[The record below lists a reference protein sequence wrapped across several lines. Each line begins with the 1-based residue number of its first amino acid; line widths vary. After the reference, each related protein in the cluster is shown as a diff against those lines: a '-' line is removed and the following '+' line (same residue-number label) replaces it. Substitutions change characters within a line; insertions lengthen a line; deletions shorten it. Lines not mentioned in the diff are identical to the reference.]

1 MLFKY
6 NEHIPHF
13 ITTWF
18 YHIFCGF
25 RCELIQEFW
34 DALVDARQDGVDEQ
48 VEVLIYIVSIQVR
61 PDGEQFMLL
70 FNTFN
75 TLNNAGNES

>member
-1 MLFKY
+1 M
-6 NEHIPHF
+6 
-13 ITTWF
+13 
-18 YHIFCGF
+18 
-25 RCELIQEFW
+25 IQEFW

-70 FNTFN
+70 F
-75 TLNNAGNES
+75 

>member
-1 MLFKY
+1 M
-6 NEHIPHF
+6 
-13 ITTWF
+13 
-18 YHIFCGF
+18 
-25 RCELIQEFW
+25 IQEFW
-34 DALVDARQDGVDEQ
+34 DALVDAGQDGVDEQ

-75 TLNNAGNES
+75 TLNNAGNETNLSEV